1 MKGVKILLLA
11 VSILVVADFAFAQT
25 WTQTSAPLAAWRC
38 IASSSDG
45 TKLVA
50 VTARGGQPPAS
61 GASPG
66 IYLSTDSGTSWT
78 YSTNVPLCACVA
90 SSSDGGRLVAALN
103 PSSFPSGSILIS
115 TNSGII
121 WTPTSAQTGTYWN
134 SVASSA
140 DGRILVAGDFQG
152 SIHVSTNSG
161 AIWFNSISIGGYV
174 ACSADGTK
182 LVAAVD
188 GGLIY
193 TSPDS
198 GITWITNNMPSK
210 NWNSVASSADGNK
223 LIAAVNPG
231 LIYTSTDSGAN
242 WTTNSAP
249 SAAWNSVVSSA
260 DGNKLAAVG
269 QGCVYTSTNSG
280 TTWVSNSFSLPPSPP
295 SNLIDFHSA
304 ASAADGNK
312 LTVGGGRIY
321 TLQTTPAPQMRVAPV
336 NSNIKLS
343 WIVPSTNF
351 ALQQSS
357 NLVSWADVTN
367 APVLNL
373 TNLQNEVTLSPS
385 NSSGFYRIK
394 TP

>member
-1 MKGVKILLLA
+1 
-11 VSILVVADFAFAQT
+11 
-25 WTQTSAPLAAWRC
+25 
-38 IASSSDG
+38 
-45 TKLVA
+45 
-50 VTARGGQPPAS
+50 
-61 GASPG
+61 
-66 IYLSTDSGTSWT
+66 
-78 YSTNVPLCACVA
+78 
-90 SSSDGGRLVAALN
+90 
-103 PSSFPSGSILIS
+103 
-115 TNSGII
+115 
-121 WTPTSAQTGTYWN
+121 
-134 SVASSA
+134 
-140 DGRILVAGDFQG
+140 LVAGDFQG

-373 TNLQNEVTLSPS
+373 TNLQEEVTMPLPGS
-385 NSSGFYRIK
+385 NCFYRLA